1 LHLSAVAK
9 RELARQVAPRY
20 REARRRGKAMILAEF
35 MAATGDTRKHANR
48 LLLSPP
54 SPTGPIR
61 RPRQRRDG
69 PAVTEA
75 LVVAW
80 HAADR
85 VCAKRLVPFLPELVP
100 SLERHGHLV
109 VDAAT
114 RAQLLALS
122 SATADRLLR
131 PARTPARGRG
141 ATRRGALLKH
151 QVAVRT
157 FAQWDE
163 ARPGF
168 MEADL
173 VAHCGGAITGAFLHT
188 LVLTDVATAWTECF
202 ALRHRTPSAVVAALD
217 RARQLLPFPLLGFDS
232 DDGGEFL
239 NAELLADC
247 ARDGITFTRGR
258 SYHKDDRCFVEQKN
272 GAVVR
277 HLVGYGRY
285 TSERSYRQMT
295 ELYRAARPYVN
306 FLQPSMKLQ
315 ARRPRGEP
323 GTKRR
328 YDQARTPFRR
338 LVASG
343 VLPAETERRLGAIV
357 EALDP
362 VRLLR
367 QIERLQAALWRCAEA
382 DGSEA
387 TEAAPVAAVRFDI
400 DACASPATPETA
412 AEEGWPSS
420 RRGGWMRQRTRKPLG
435 PRTYRTRPDPFAA
448 VGGEIEELLGA
459 DPAQTALAVF
469 AQLRHRHPGVV
480 PDGQLRTLQRRV
492 TEWRARTLLVFD
504 DSWLAQEPLAG
515 RDWPP
520 PLVAAGATITAAPP
534 GDNDSALSG
543 VRA

>member
-1 LHLSAVAK
+1 VQSAMSAVAK

-20 REARRRGKAMILAEF
+20 REARRRGKATILAEF
-35 MAATGDTRKHANR
+35 VAATGYTRKHANR

-61 RPRQRRDG
+61 RPRQRRYG

-75 LVVAW
+75 LLVAW

-85 VCAKRLVPFLPELVP
+85 ICAKRLVPFLPELVP

-109 VDAAT
+109 VDEAT
-114 RAQLLALS
+114 RARLLALS

-131 PARTPARGRG
+131 PARTPARGKG

-173 VAHCGGAITGAFLHT
+173 VAHCGGTITGAFLHT

-202 ALRHRTPSAVVAALD
+202 ALRH
-217 RARQLLPFPLLGFDS
+217 LLPFPLLGFDS
-232 DDGGEFL
+232 DNGGEFL
-239 NAELLADC
+239 NAELLAYC

-258 SYHKDDRCFVEQKN
+258 SYHKDDQCFVEQKN

-295 ELYRAARPYVN
+295 ELYRAARLYVN
-306 FLQPSMKLQ
+306 FFQPSMKLQ
-315 ARRPRGEP
+315 GRRPRGEP
-323 GTKRR
+323 GPKRR

-343 VLPAETERRLGAIV
+343 VLPAETERRLGAIF

-387 TEAAPVAAVRFDI
+387 TGAALAAVRFDI
-400 DACASPATPETA
+400 DACASPATPESVG
-412 AEEGWPSS
+412 EDGWPSS
-420 RRGGWMRQRTRKPLG
+420 RRDGWMRQRARKPLG

-448 VGGEIEELLGA
+448 VGGEIEELLDA
-459 DPAQTALAVF
+459 DPAQTALALF
-469 AQLRHRHPGVV
+469 EQLQRRHPGIF

-492 TEWRARTLLVFD
+492 KEWRARTLLVFD
-504 DSWLAQEPLAG
+504 DSWLAEEPLAG

-520 PLVAAGATITAAPP
+520 PLVAAGATITATPP